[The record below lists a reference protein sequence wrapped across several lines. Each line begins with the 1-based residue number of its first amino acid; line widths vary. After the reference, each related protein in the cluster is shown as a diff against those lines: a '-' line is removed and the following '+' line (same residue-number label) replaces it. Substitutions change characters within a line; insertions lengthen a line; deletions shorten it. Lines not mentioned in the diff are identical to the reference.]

1 MLLNYGLLFLS
12 ASIAILCTT
21 WIEWD
26 KMLIEWSFKKMLSDP
41 SQCFVL
47 NIVFREI
54 SVVSEMRDVEESKMI
69 YLPLLKLCWKLN
81 LRIKAVFLVCV
92 LFMSANL
99 PYQAINVSA
108 FPPIVLKQDLIGDTE
123 CDLVK
128 FFPL

>member
-54 SVVSEMRDVEESKMI
+54 SVVSLDI
-69 YLPLLKLCWKLN
+69 LLWK
-81 LRIKAVFLVCV
+81 RAK
-92 LFMSANL
+92 
-99 PYQAINVSA
+99 
-108 FPPIVLKQDLIGDTE
+108 
-123 CDLVK
+123 
-128 FFPL
+128 